1 MNKKNQD
8 ITHFLKAD
16 KIARQAIDILKGKSD
31 TDSGELD
38 QYIRENEFSENLIR
52 NLTDSTT
59 FAKMC
64 AADKKKNRRDSFNS
78 IQAKMIQRSIRHRRT
93 KTIVYSL
100 ISSAAALAVL
110 SFLLFYT
117 TDRQDIK
124 TNIVKNEELKAPTL
138 ILSSGDNIALKMRD
152 TLDEAIVLENNKLSY
167 AGSNRGAVTKYNTVV
182 IPKGYTYTVVLAD
195 STEVFLNAGSELRYP
210 EKFGTVKREV
220 YLKGEGF
227 FKVTKKDVPFIVT
240 TTDVSVKVYGTVFNI
255 NTNNRKNIETLLVS
269 GSVGVTVKGSSNEVM
284 IKPSQLFT
292 LNRANKASRVE
303 DVDTENYLAWTQ
315 NLFKCDDEELSVM
328 LDRIAIWYGIE
339 FEFADNEICRT
350 KIDIKISRNSELND
364 ILKAIEKVSG
374 VIITKTNQ
382 FKYVVE

>member
-8 ITHFLKAD
+8 ITNFLKAD
-16 KIARQAIDILKGKSD
+16 KIAHQTIDILIGKSD
-31 TDSGELD
+31 TDSRELD
-38 QYIRENEFSENLIR
+38 QYILENEFSENLIQ
-52 NLTDSTT
+52 NLTDSATLT
-59 FAKMC
+59 KMC
-64 AADKKKNRRDSFNS
+64 TANKNSNRHNSFS
-78 IQAKMIQRSIRHRRT
+78 SVQAKMIQRSIRRRRT
-93 KTIVYSL
+93 KTIIYSL
-100 ISSAAALAVL
+100 VSSAAALAVL
-110 SFLLFYT
+110 SFLIFHT
-117 TDRQDIK
+117 TDHQDIK

-138 ILSSGDNIALKMRD
+138 ILSSGDNIALKMKD
-152 TLDEAIVLENNKLSY
+152 TLDEAIILENNKLSY
-167 AGSNRGAVTKYNTVV
+167 AGSSKGDETKYNTVV

-227 FKVTKKDVPFIVT
+227 FKVTKKNVPFIVT

-269 GSVGVTVKGSSNEVM
+269 GSVGVTINGSNNEVM

-292 LNRANKASRVE
+292 LNRENKTSRVE
-303 DVDTENYLAWTQ
+303 NVNTENYLAWTQ
-315 NLFKCDDEELSVM
+315 NLFKCDEEELSVM
-328 LDRIAIWYGIE
+328 LDRIAIWYGVQ
-339 FEFADNEICRT
+339 FEFANNEISRT

-374 VIITKTNQ
+374 AIITKTNQ